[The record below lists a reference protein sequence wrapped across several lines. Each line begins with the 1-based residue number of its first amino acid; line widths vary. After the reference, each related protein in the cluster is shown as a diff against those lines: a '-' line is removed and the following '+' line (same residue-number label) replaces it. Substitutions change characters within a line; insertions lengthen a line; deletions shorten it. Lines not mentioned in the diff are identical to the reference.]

1 MTLEIETTRG
11 LAAQILRHRS
21 FTYQEF
27 SQRYADSSLLGETI
41 PLPELRRQDTKN
53 RQNSIDDIDPFTVQK
68 YQMLMQDHFKDAM
81 DLYQKMLERFLES
94 DHLQEAEQVEEAK
107 RELASLREQI
117 EQVEKD
123 NYKGFGKK

>member
-1 MTLEIETTRG
+1 MMKSLRTMMT
-11 LAAQILRHRS
+11 
-21 FTYQEF
+21 
-27 SQRYADSSLLGETI
+27 
-41 PLPELRRQDTKN
+41 ELNRTK
-53 RQNSIDDIDPFTVQK
+53 RLI
-68 YQMLMQDHFKDAM
+68 
-81 DLYQKMLERFLES
+81 KMLERFLES

>member
-1 MTLEIETTRG
+1 MTNTNR
-11 LAAQILRHRS
+11 
-21 FTYQEF
+21 
-27 SQRYADSSLLGETI
+27 
-41 PLPELRRQDTKN
+41 TK
-53 RQNSIDDIDPFTVQK
+53 RLI
-68 YQMLMQDHFKDAM
+68 
-81 DLYQKMLERFLES
+81 KMLEKFLES

>member
-1 MTLEIETTRG
+1 MKSLRTTMTNTNR
-11 LAAQILRHRS
+11 
-21 FTYQEF
+21 
-27 SQRYADSSLLGETI
+27 
-41 PLPELRRQDTKN
+41 TK
-53 RQNSIDDIDPFTVQK
+53 RLI
-68 YQMLMQDHFKDAM
+68 
-81 DLYQKMLERFLES
+81 KMLEKFLES

>member
-1 MTLEIETTRG
+1 MTMTNTNR
-11 LAAQILRHRS
+11 
-21 FTYQEF
+21 
-27 SQRYADSSLLGETI
+27 
-41 PLPELRRQDTKN
+41 TK
-53 RQNSIDDIDPFTVQK
+53 RLI
-68 YQMLMQDHFKDAM
+68 
-81 DLYQKMLERFLES
+81 KMLEKFLES

>member
-1 MTLEIETTRG
+1 MRSSKTTMTNMNRTKRLIKILE
-11 LAAQILRHRS
+11 
-21 FTYQEF
+21 
-27 SQRYADSSLLGETI
+27 
-41 PLPELRRQDTKN
+41 K
-53 RQNSIDDIDPFTVQK
+53 
-68 YQMLMQDHFKDAM
+68 
-81 DLYQKMLERFLES
+81 FLES